1 MYLRESYLDFLRQN
15 KDREQVKVLTGLR
28 GSGKTAILTVYM
40 DWLKSEGV
48 PTERILYYDCTDPDV
63 EALFPAENLYRVIY
77 DRFMSGGRAYIFL
90 DEVQALENFPQ
101 LVDHLFRLQGCDVY
115 IAGSGLSAQLA
126 PLQKLLPGRCLVKEV
141 FPLSFLEMA
150 SAMDTPADVST
161 LLDYTEGS
169 AMPGVRAVHD
179 PRRELDTII
188 SAALFHEVTGNQ
200 AVRQGLLVKIL
211 GLISKDMGDLITMD
225 TIGKAAGRAGRPLL
239 LKTLETYTHALEE
252 AGLLLV
258 LPLEAVEAADTPDK
272 DKIQLPAHAQRFFF
286 PDPAMMLLFGKGDE
300 YPYRQ
305 LFTATVMEMRRRTA
319 DLSTGMTKDGEIDL
333 ITGKGAFRTL
343 WQFIPNPDADYAEKK
358 WNALKSA
365 PPIGKKCVLT
375 LAPQKFPKEPGIFVD
390 HLFTWFV
397 TGQEI

>member
-1 MYLRESYLDFLRQN
+1 MYIRQDYLDFLRQN

-28 GSGKTAILTVYM
+28 GSGKTTILTAYM
-40 DWLKSEGV
+40 DWLRSEGV
-48 PTERILYYDCTDPDV
+48 DEGRILYYDCTDPDV
-63 EALFPAENLYRVIY
+63 EALFPAENLYRAIY
-77 DRFMSGGRAYIFL
+77 DRAFGSGRTYIFL
-90 DEVQALENFPQ
+90 DEIQALENFPQ
-101 LVDHLFRLQGCDVY
+101 LVDHLFRLQGCDLY
-115 IAGSGLSAQLA
+115 IAGSGLAAQLT
-126 PLQKLLPGRCLVKEV
+126 PLQTLLPGRCLIKEV
-141 FPLSFLEMA
+141 FPLSFVEMA
-150 SAMDTPADVST
+150 SAMDTSADVST

-200 AVRQGLLVKIL
+200 AIRQGLLMKIL
-211 GLISKDMGDLITMD
+211 GLISKDMGSLITMD

-258 LPLEAVEAADTPDK
+258 LPLEAVEAAGVTDK
-272 DKIQLPAHAQRFFF
+272 DKVQLPPHAQRFFF
-286 PDPAMMLLFGKGDE
+286 PDPAMMLLFGKGEE

-305 LFTATVMEMRRRTA
+305 LFTATAMEMRRRTA
-319 DLSTGMTKDGEIDL
+319 DLRAGMTKSGAIDL

-343 WQFIPNPDADYAEKK
+343 WQFIPNPDADYAERK
-358 WNALKSA
+358 WNTLKSA

-375 LAPQKFPKEPGIFVD
+375 LAPQKFPKEPGIFVE

-397 TGQEI
+397 TG